1 MGIYLSA
8 STVSIYLAILVL
20 RRIPFFADRKIW
32 TFSRELAVIF
42 IVLTASGISTYFMA
56 FLVEEPSNRWN
67 VITFLDSCKYAF
79 LIGLFPFG
87 LFTLSNI
94 RHLFAE
100 EITQLYSENKNQ
112 ENEKEQKLH
121 IISRLKKE
129 ELSFLPN
136 HFIYAE
142 AEGNYVNF
150 HLSDNQKFSKILIR
164 NSMNDIES
172 QLAGIQFF
180 FRTHRA
186 FIVNLKKVK
195 EKKGNSLGYKLRLYD
210 TDPEIPVSRQK
221 VQAFDQLLKQL
232 K

>member
-1 MGIYLSA
+1 MLSQLINRFNHSYPKNFILKRPLTGLLVFLIFCLVFTVIYRPLKTHASLHLSYAATMGIYLSA

-32 TFSRELAVIF
+32 TFIRELAAIF

-56 FLVEEPSNRWN
+56 FLVEEPSDRWDI
-67 VITFLDSCKYAF
+67 ITFLDSCKYAF

-94 RHLFAE
+94 RHLFSE

-112 ENEKEQKLH
+112 ENEKEPKLQ

-136 HFIYAE
+136 HFIYA
-142 AEGNYVNF
+142 
-150 HLSDNQKFSKILIR
+150 
-164 NSMNDIES
+164 
-172 QLAGIQFF
+172 
-180 FRTHRA
+180 
-186 FIVNLKKVK
+186 
-195 EKKGNSLGYKLRLYD
+195 
-210 TDPEIPVSRQK
+210 
-221 VQAFDQLLKQL
+221 
-232 K
+232 